1 VSDRDCRRYEK
12 KFISFQYWK
21 RERERGGGREI
32 EIKLDISNNEL
43 EPTLRQLTVY

>member
-1 VSDRDCRRYEK
+1 VSDRNCRRYEK

-21 RERERGGGREI
+21 RERERGREI